1 MTMNQTYGKSMPP
14 RKKPA
19 KKIITWSIIG
29 TVVLFLL
36 LTGGCSYNGL
46 VDREQNVDQKW
57 AEVEV
62 QYQRRFDLIPNLV
75 NTVKG
80 YAAHE
85 SNTLE
90 AVTNARAGLT
100 DAYNEAKGLQDSTA
114 AAGTVP
120 DEATFQRYNQAQDR
134 LNGAF
139 SVYVNAV
146 REAYPDLKAN
156 SQFLDLQTQLEGT
169 ENRIGFARQE
179 YTKAVQE
186 YNVKVKR
193 FPNNLWA
200 GIFGFKAKPQYKSE
214 AGAQSA
220 PKVEF

>member
-1 MTMNQTYGKSMPP
+1 MNQTYGNSLPP
-14 RKKPA
+14 KKKPV
-19 KKIITWSIIG
+19 KRYITWSIIG
-29 TVVLFLL
+29 TVLIFLFLA
-36 LTGGCSYNGL
+36 GGCSYNGL
-46 VDREQNVDQKW
+46 VTEEQNVDQKW

-75 NTVKG
+75 STVKG

-100 DAYNEAKGLQDSTA
+100 NAYNNAKSLQDSTA
-114 AAGTVP
+114 ALGTVP
-120 DEATFQRYNQAQDR
+120 DEATFERYNQAQDR

-139 SVYVNAV
+139 SIYVNAV

-179 YTKAVQE
+179 YTKAVQT
-186 YNVKVKR
+186 YNVKVKK

-200 GIFGFKAKPQYKSE
+200 GIFGFSTKPQYKSE